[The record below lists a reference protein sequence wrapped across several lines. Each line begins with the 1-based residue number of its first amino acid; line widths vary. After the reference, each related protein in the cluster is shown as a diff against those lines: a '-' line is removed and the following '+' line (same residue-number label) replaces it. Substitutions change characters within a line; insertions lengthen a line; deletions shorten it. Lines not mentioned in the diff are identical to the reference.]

1 MKEGPQYE
9 IAGLLSF
16 LCGLMVYL
24 LKDEL
29 RNAFSLSVTTEGY
42 EDRISASLRR
52 LISVPKSFSI
62 AFSFAVGNRL
72 LVTISGN
79 PTTRQKRQ

>member
-1 MKEGPQYE
+1 MKEGPQHE

-16 LCGLMVYL
+16 LCGLMLYL

-29 RNAFSLSVTTEGY
+29 RNAFNLSATIEGY

-52 LISVPKSFSI
+52 LISVS
-62 AFSFAVGNRL
+62 N
-72 LVTISGN
+72 
-79 PTTRQKRQ
+79 